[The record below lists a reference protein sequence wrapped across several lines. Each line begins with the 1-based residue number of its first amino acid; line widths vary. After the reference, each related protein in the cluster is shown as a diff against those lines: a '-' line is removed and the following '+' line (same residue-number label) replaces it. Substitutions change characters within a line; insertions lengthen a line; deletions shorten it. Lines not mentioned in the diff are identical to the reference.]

1 MFKPKQYVVYPG
13 HGIGV
18 IEKVERKEVLG
29 TAQKYYVLH
38 IEERKMKVMV
48 PVDKA
53 ETYGLRPVLTPQGL
67 QKVFEI
73 FRSKKRLR
81 IDKDWK
87 VRYQTFVSMA
97 RSHDPKEM
105 AEVLRELNRRYLKD
119 ELSIMERKLRE
130 STLRLFV
137 AEVAHV
143 KKLDLEQAEELVK
156 KYLKDKKSGG
166 RS

>member
-1 MFKPKQYVVYPG
+1 MFKPKQHVVYPG

-18 IEKVERKEVLG
+18 VEKTERKEVLG
-29 TAQKYYVLH
+29 TVQRYYVIH
-38 IEERKMKVMV
+38 IEDRKMKVMV

-53 ETYGLRPVLTPQGL
+53 ESYGLRPVMTPQGL
-67 QKVFEI
+67 QRVLAVFKS
-73 FRSKKRLR
+73 RKRLK

-97 RSHDPKEM
+97 RSNDPKQV

-130 STLRLFV
+130 GTLKLFI

-143 KKLDLEQAEELVK
+143 KKLDLEEAEGFVK
-156 KYLKDKKSGG
+156 RYLKDKRKG
-166 RS
+166 